1 MKIATL
7 VSTMFA
13 FAICSYA
20 PLAVADDED
29 DVRATIQRWADLE
42 GDLQAQTALI
52 RDDRVTV
59 TQGGRQDNQADNY
72 RFQKAVADARN
83 ALAGGPAEVLV
94 SIRGLQVAV
103 YGSTAVASF
112 VRQMRIIPH
121 NAEPLPTG
129 LLWFSLVLVK
139 ERGDWGIAHMH
150 VGPAGP
156 N

>member
-1 MKIATL
+1 MKIATI
-7 VSTMFA
+7 VSTLFA
-13 FAICSYA
+13 LAICSYA
-20 PLAVADDED
+20 PLALADDED

-42 GDLQAQTALI
+42 GDLQAQTGLI

-59 TQGGRQDNQADNY
+59 TPGGRQSSQADNY
-72 RFQKAVADARN
+72 RFQKAVVDARS

-103 YGSTAVASF
+103 YGDTAVASF
-112 VRQMRIIPH
+112 VRQARVFPH
-121 NAEPLPTG
+121 NADPLPTS
-129 LLWFSLVLVK
+129 LSWFSLVLVK

-150 VGPAGP
+150 VGPAG